1 MKNYYSEN
9 LSAERLE
16 RCYLIAPPRVEQYLR
31 MEIKHVLDRIGPEDI
46 VLELGCGYGR
56 VMAPL
61 CEKALLVIGID
72 TSLSNIEYGRTYL
85 HGMKNYRLF
94 QMNAAELQFPDS
106 MFDTVLCVQNGICAF
121 HVDKATLVREAVRV
135 TRSGG
140 CVFFSS
146 YAEKFW
152 ADRLHWFYLQS
163 EEGLLGE
170 IDEQKTRNGVI
181 VCKDGF
187 EVMTESGEGFKSLT
201 SEIGVKSK
209 IEEVD
214 ESSIFCEITV

>member
-16 RCYLIAPPRVEQYLR
+16 RCYTVAPPRVRQYLH
-31 MEIKHVLDRIGPEDI
+31 MEIKHVLDRIRPGDV

-56 VMAPL
+56 AMKPL

-72 TSLSNIEYGRTYL
+72 TSPSNIEYGHTYL
-85 HGMKNYRLF
+85 NGITNYRLF
-94 QMNAAELQFPDS
+94 QMNAAKLIFPDE
-106 MFDTVLCVQNGICAF
+106 MFDTVLCIQNGICAF
-121 HVDKATLVREAVRV
+121 HVDKTTLVRGAVRV
-135 TRSGG
+135 TRPGG
-140 CVFFSS
+140 RVFFSS
-146 YAEKFW
+146 YATQFW
-152 ADRLHWFYLQS
+152 KDRLEWFHLQS

-170 IDEQKTRNGVI
+170 IDEQKTRNGKI

-187 EVMTESGEGFKSLT
+187 EVMTAGEEDFRTLA
-201 SEIGVKSK
+201 SEIGVGSI

-214 ESSIFCEITV
+214 ESSIFCEIPI